1 VQVIWP
7 FALAFIKFAL
17 AVTPAL
23 RGFLFALCLGL
34 TPRFAGAE
42 EDETPRDP
50 KDAPIAPGV
59 EKRPPYQGRPQVR
72 LDQLVFP
79 AEVQGRAALER
90 HFRRTLSQAA
100 RKADWGAGVG
110 AKIEYRVTVEAL
122 DTRVDEG
129 VLRVRCT
136 ALGRLPK
143 GKSARS
149 HIEFGGSPSERQ
161 ALLRRVLEIV
171 ARGVITRLAA
181 LERERRQS

>member
-1 VQVIWP
+1 M
-7 FALAFIKFAL
+7 ALFTKFDRDVTSVLL
-17 AVTPAL
+17 ASL
-23 RGFLFALCLGL
+23 LALCLAL
-34 TPRFAGAE
+34 SPRLAAAE
-42 EDETPRDP
+42 EQEAPRDP

-59 EKRPPYQGRPQVR
+59 EKRPKYQGRPQVR

-79 AEVQGRAALER
+79 ELEGKRALER

-100 RKADWGAGVG
+100 RKADWGAGDG

-122 DTRVDEG
+122 DAHLHDG

-171 ARGVITRLAA
+171 ARGVVTRLAA
-181 LERERRQS
+181 LERERRRR

>member
-1 VQVIWP
+1 LSLC
-7 FALAFIKFAL
+7 LAFA
-17 AVTPAL
+17 
-23 RGFLFALCLGL
+23 
-34 TPRFAGAE
+34 PRVAGAD
-42 EDETPRDP
+42 EDGAPRDP

-59 EKRPPYQGRPQVR
+59 EKRAPYQGRPQVR

-79 AEVQGRAALER
+79 EVDGGAALER

-100 RKADWGAGVG
+100 RKADWGAGSG

-122 DTRVDEG
+122 DLRLEDG

-149 HIEFGGSPSERQ
+149 HIEFGGAPSERP

-171 ARGVITRLAA
+171 ARGVVTRLAA
-181 LERERRQS
+181 LERERRRR

>member
-1 VQVIWP
+1 M
-7 FALAFIKFAL
+7 FNKFDR
-17 AVTPAL
+17 AVTSAV
-23 RGFLFALCLGL
+23 RGFLFALCVVLA
-34 TPRFAGAE
+34 PRLAGSE

-59 EKRPPYQGRPQVR
+59 EKRPPYQGRPSVR

-79 AEVQGRAALER
+79 ADVEGRAALER

-100 RKADWGAGVG
+100 RKADWGAGSG

-122 DTRVDEG
+122 ETRLDDG

-149 HIEFGGSPSERQ
+149 HIEFGGSPAERQ
-161 ALLRRVLEIV
+161 ALMRRVLEIV
-171 ARGVITRLAA
+171 ARGVVTRLAA
-181 LERERRQS
+181 LERERRRR